1 MSDLLPYLKLYRR
14 HWGALS
20 VGMLL
25 ALATLLFSLGLL
37 ALSGWFITATALA
50 GLTVVTAQTFDFFSP
65 GAGVRGFSIG
75 RTAARYFERLVSHDA
90 TFKLLAWLRSWF
102 FEKLLPLSMTQLK
115 RYRKAELLNRLVA
128 DVDALDQLYLRL
140 FSPVIAAVLVVIL
153 LSLGLSFFS
162 PVLGRGAILLMGVWL
177 IVLPL
182 MFYRLGY
189 KSGRQQGKLMGELRQ
204 KVLDYL
210 QGMAESRIYGS
221 EVRMRERTDA
231 TEQHLH
237 HTQKKM
243 SRLEG
248 LGGALMLAGAGIS
261 AVIMLYL
268 AAGEYQQGVI
278 SGPVMVMSVFAVLAA
293 FEALMPLP
301 GAFQFLGNTQ
311 LAASRLTEIL
321 EEEAIEFGDKTL
333 PDAFKGQITFL
344 DVCFQYPAAAVS
356 KAEGPMI
363 LDGISLD
370 IPAGQHLALL
380 GKTGCGKST
389 LIRILTRQLTGFE
402 GRIEVGG
409 IAINDYSEASLYQ
422 LLTVI
427 PQQTHVFSS
436 TLRQNLK
443 MARPEAQDSELL
455 ETVKA
460 VGLDRL
466 AAAEGDHN
474 LLDLWLGQG
483 GVALSGGEQRR
494 LAIARA
500 LLKKG
505 EVLIMDEASE
515 GLDPISEDHLMNQIL
530 DAYRDKT
537 VIMITHKK
545 AMLERMDRV
554 IQMDG
559 GRVV

>member
-1 MSDLLPYLKLYRR
+1 MSELLPYLKLYRK

-50 GLTVVTAQTFDFFSP
+50 GLTAATAQTFDFFSP

-75 RTAARYFERLVSHDA
+75 RTASRYFERLVSHDA

-102 FEKLLPLSMTQLK
+102 FEKLLPLSLTQLK

-140 FSPVIAAVLVVIL
+140 FSPVIAAILVVAL
-153 LSLGLSFFS
+153 LSLGLGFFS
-162 PVLGRGAILLMGVWL
+162 PVLGWGTLALMGFWL
-177 IVLPL
+177 LVLPVI
-182 MFYRLGY
+182 FYRLGY
-189 KSGRQQGKLMGELRQ
+189 KSGRAQCELLGELRQ
-204 KVLDYL
+204 KALDYL

-221 EVRMRERTDA
+221 EARMRERTET
-231 TEQHLH
+231 TESRLH
-237 HTQKKM
+237 GAQQKM

-248 LGGALMLAGAGIS
+248 VGGALMVIGAGLS

-278 SGPVMVMSVFAVLAA
+278 SGPVMVMSVFAVLAG

-301 GAFQFLGNTQ
+301 GAFQFLGHTQ
-311 LAASRLTEIL
+311 LAASRLTEVL
-321 EEEAIEFGDKTL
+321 EEEAIQFGEQAI
-333 PDAFKGQITFL
+333 PESFKGHISIQ
-344 DVCFQYPAAAVS
+344 DVSFQYPSLSGSDAAGV
-356 KAEGPMI
+356 KI
-363 LDGISLD
+363 LEGISLD

-389 LIRILTRQLTGFE
+389 LIRLITRQLTGLE
-402 GRIEVGG
+402 GRIEMGG
-409 IAINDYSEASLYQ
+409 ISIASYTESALYG
-422 LLTVI
+422 LLAVI
-427 PQQTHVFSS
+427 PQQTHVFSAS
-436 TLRQNLK
+436 LRENLK
-443 MARPEAQDSELL
+443 MARPEAQDDELL
-455 ETVKA
+455 EIIKQ
-460 VGLDRL
+460 VGLDSL
-466 AAAEGDHN
+466 AAAEGDESI
-474 LLDLWLGQG
+474 LSLWLGQG

-500 LLKKG
+500 LLKNA

-515 GLDPISEDHLMNQIL
+515 GLDPVSEELLMNRIL
-530 DAYRDKT
+530 DAYREKT

-545 AMLERMDRV
+545 AMLDRMDRV
-554 IQMDG
+554 IRMDG
-559 GRVV
+559 GRVI

>member
-221 EVRMRERTDA
+221 EVRMRERTEA

>member
-140 FSPVIAAVLVVIL
+140 FSPVTAAVLVVIL

-162 PVLGRGAILLMGVWL
+162 PLLGRGAILLMGVWL

-333 PDAFKGQITFL
+333 PDAFKGQIAFL
-344 DVCFQYPAAAVS
+344 DVYFQYPAAAVS
-356 KAEGPMI
+356 KTEGPMI